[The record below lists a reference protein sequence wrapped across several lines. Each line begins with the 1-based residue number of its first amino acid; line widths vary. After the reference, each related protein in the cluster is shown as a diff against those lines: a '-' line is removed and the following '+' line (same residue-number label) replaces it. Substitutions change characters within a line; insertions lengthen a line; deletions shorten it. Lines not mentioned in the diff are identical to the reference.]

1 MSVLFVN
8 SLVMAVDLAWQVFV
22 PTFALVSGALL
33 HGCLSTRTMGKVL
46 VFFGAQTF
54 MNFYMKFVL
63 SQSVVS
69 EELHLFGFPAAFAC
83 TAVQQIVSFVSFVF
97 MVGLSQ
103 LSPVSYNPKKLET
116 SWEYV
121 TVIVFSSTFVLNI
134 ALNNYSL
141 SIVSLS
147 INLIIRSCLPLSTYI
162 SQTLFGSW
170 AGVDVRR
177 ASPLEMLLM
186 VLGTFCA
193 VVAVY
198 AKSQSKQDGASDNLF
213 LGVFVCVMSLFSGSM
228 NLALAGLLGSKAEL
242 NALDTTLYMAVPA
255 VIFLL
260 GPIFLMRHPV
270 EWPNQGNVT
279 DWEIVLR
286 VWSLRPTM
294 MLLVVL
300 SGVFSSFY
308 NVLQYSI
315 VQSLSAAYTAFA
327 GNFNKAATIVI
338 ALMLG
343 VDTLQGGAWSYL
355 MLFAVCG
362 NIGCFTLY
370 SVVVSR
376 SSQTGQDEEHDTVEL
391 TSSRSETKF
400 LISEDTS
407 SELT

>member
-1 MSVLFVN
+1 M
-8 SLVMAVDLAWQVFV
+8 
-22 PTFALVSGALL
+22 
-33 HGCLSTRTMGKVL
+33 
-46 VFFGAQTF
+46 
-54 MNFYMKFVL
+54 
-63 SQSVVS
+63 
-69 EELHLFGFPAAFAC
+69 
-83 TAVQQIVSFVSFVF
+83 
-97 MVGLSQ
+97 
-103 LSPVSYNPKKLET
+103 
-116 SWEYV
+116 

-315 VQSLSAAYTAFA
+315 VQSLSAAYTAFCRELQQGCYHRHRADA
-327 GNFNKAATIVI
+327 GGWILSREARGAISCCSLCAGT
-338 ALMLG
+338 LG
-343 VDTLQGGAWSYL
+343 VSRYTVLWFHVQVRLDRTRS
-355 MLFAVCG
+355 
-362 NIGCFTLY
+362 TT
-370 SVVVSR
+370 R
-376 SSQTGQDEEHDTVEL
+376 SSSLRHGAK
-391 TSSRSETKF
+391 TKF
-400 LISEDTS
+400 SDF
-407 SELT
+407 